1 MTIFPSKSCTK
12 PVTKSEMSKQMR
24 MARLITTIYNYAT
37 EVSFYGLPGLLFVS
51 HIANENGWEG
61 IYRCM
66 QLERGIKSAIF
77 PLKFYLN
84 RKCATLIV
92 LIVCA
97 CLCVCVC
104 HNAANIILVDLALHS
119 CKRSCL
125 NPPLST
131 SLQYGLQSLLSL

>member
-1 MTIFPSKSCTK
+1 M
-12 PVTKSEMSKQMR
+12 
-24 MARLITTIYNYAT
+24 YNYAT
-37 EVSFYGLPGLLFVS
+37 EVSFCGLPGLLFMS

-61 IYRCM
+61 IYRCL
-66 QLERGIKSAIF
+66 QLERDIKSAIF
-77 PLKFYLN
+77 PLKIYLN

-97 CLCVCVC
+97 CLCACVCVC
-104 HNAANIILVDLALHS
+104 VPARVYMCNNAANIILVDLALQT

-131 SLQYGLQSLLSL
+131 SL